1 MAFVLPRDISQ
12 KYQISLQTVYNYLT
26 KYEGKIR
33 TKKDFWKTFIEMED
47 FTTLFQANLHPFENQ
62 IENHQPSADFK
73 EVENLK
79 ESVTKVETEYQL
91 VLQRT
96 EDLEKYN
103 LNLQEQLTRYGIM
116 LTEEKAEK
124 KDIFTKLE
132 AVQTEYLQKVESL
145 FREKSMFEKR
155 YHLVLGFLIVL
166 LILLARLLLVKVEI
180 QNNF

>member
-1 MAFVLPRDISQ
+1 
-12 KYQISLQTVYNYLT
+12 
-26 KYEGKIR
+26 
-33 TKKDFWKTFIEMED
+33 MED

-62 IENHQPSADFK
+62 IENHQHSADFK

-79 ESVTKVETEYQL
+79 ENVTRVENEYQL
-91 VLQRT
+91 ALQRT

-103 LNLQEQLTRYGIM
+103 INLQEQLSRYGIM
-116 LTEEKAEK
+116 LSEEKAEK
-124 KDIFTKLE
+124 KDILTKYE

-166 LILLARLLLVKVEI
+166 LILLARLLLVKIDIMKNV
-180 QNNF
+180 